1 MVKITYLYENWHKKA
16 EKKILLLLAAVSS
29 VIYNRL
35 KSDPSI
41 VPTWDFYILIIHALT
56 IGWCWDHLNSWAE
69 LRKIPLLQFDGLFLT
84 ILWAR
89 SSKFDQEIQEL

>member
-35 KSDPSI
+35 KSNPSI
-41 VPTWDFYILIIHALT
+41 VPTWDFYI
-56 IGWCWDHLNSWAE
+56 
-69 LRKIPLLQFDGLFLT
+69 
-84 ILWAR
+84 
-89 SSKFDQEIQEL
+89 